1 MADRAESGYLDNE
14 GETDF
19 QVAKTFPPTVRPGEV
34 LLWKQVWLDSLWI
47 RLVLTFISPSGAL
60 NPFTQRQSITN
71 FSSQYQVFL

>member
-19 QVAKTFPPTVRPGEV
+19 QVAKTFPPTVRPGEA

-47 RLVLTFISPSGAL
+47 IDLYLPLFHLLGLRTLLHRD
-60 NPFTQRQSITN
+60 NQ
-71 FSSQYQVFL
+71 

>member
-34 LLWKQVWLDSLWI
+34 HL
-47 RLVLTFISPSGAL
+47 
-60 NPFTQRQSITN
+60 
-71 FSSQYQVFL
+71 